1 MLPNIW
7 RQRDRPQE
15 AVRRNEREE
24 TMSGSKMTLFRGL
37 TALFVWLLVVTIFGS
52 KIANN
57 YASSINSALGIT
69 TTRIVEK

>member
-1 MLPNIW
+1 MSEGK
-7 RQRDRPQE
+7 E
-15 AVRRNEREE
+15 A
-24 TMSGSKMTLFRGL
+24 LFRGL

-52 KIANN
+52 NIANN